1 MTKII
6 NLFGGPGSGKSTT
19 AAGLFH
25 RMKLAG
31 YKVELVTEFAK
42 QLTYQKR
49 YAVLANNQAYVHAKQ
64 LHYLDTVVGQVDYII
79 TDSPTLL
86 SVVYAKDSYPHSFKQ
101 FVIDI
106 FNLYDNLNVA
116 IKRVKE
122 YQPYGRSQT
131 LVEAQEIDDK
141 IYKTLIFYK
150 IPFIVV
156 EGNENAV
163 NQIFNLINNK
173 VSEK

>member
-42 QLTYQKR
+42 QLTYQ
-49 YAVLANNQAYVHAKQ
+49 N
-64 LHYLDTVVGQVDYII
+64 TVVGQVDYII